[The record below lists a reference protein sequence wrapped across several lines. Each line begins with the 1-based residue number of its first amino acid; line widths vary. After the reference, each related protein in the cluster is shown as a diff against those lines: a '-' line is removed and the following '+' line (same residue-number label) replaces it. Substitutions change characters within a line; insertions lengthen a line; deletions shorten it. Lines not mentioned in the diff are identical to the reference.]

1 MGLVGLFVEHVLLEV
16 ALPSQQLDVD
26 SLIRL
31 GKRRLVRNPFVL
43 DEEELAAHQER

>member
-16 ALPSQQLDVD
+16 APLSQQLDVD

-31 GKRRLVRNPFVL
+31 GKRRLVRNLFGL
-43 DEEELAAHQER
+43 DEGELAAHQER